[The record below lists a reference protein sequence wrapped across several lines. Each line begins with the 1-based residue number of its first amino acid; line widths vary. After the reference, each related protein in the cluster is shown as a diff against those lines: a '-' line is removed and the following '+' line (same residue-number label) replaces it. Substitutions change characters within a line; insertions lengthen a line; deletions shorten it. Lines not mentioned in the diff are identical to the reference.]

1 MQFLAQFQVENILF
15 VRPRV
20 LKDSCFCFLLYFRI
34 LFSRHL
40 STFPLSLPHWL
51 RFKHPYCCPSFVPES
66 KWRCSI
72 INQIRQCVLVVV
84 DNAQPPPHTWRPELA
99 VGRVSRV
106 MWLRCGLQK
115 RKRRWQKP
123 WIIDGDLKK
132 TPYAGR
138 FFILNLAISCSC
150 FSRRICD
157 N

>member
-84 DNAQPPPHTWRPELA
+84 DNAQPPTYLTPGAGSGASKPCHVIEMWVTEEEAPMAETMNNWWRSEEDTVCRA
-99 VGRVSRV
+99 
-106 MWLRCGLQK
+106 
-115 RKRRWQKP
+115 
-123 WIIDGDLKK
+123 
-132 TPYAGR
+132 
-138 FFILNLAISCSC
+138 FFYSQPRHFMFLFLSTHLW
-150 FSRRICD
+150 
-157 N
+157 